1 MKLSFVFA
9 VTMLLYGCIADQKKQ
24 LVSCET
30 DATDKYRGKTW
41 HGASASTDMAG
52 FIQACMKSAGYAFT
66 CGPDDTAL
74 SGSYACYRPSSEFG
88 SWSYDIERWL
98 RQL

>member
-1 MKLSFVFA
+1 MKLSFVIA
-9 VTMLLYGCIADQKKQ
+9 VTMLLSGCIADQKKQ

-30 DATDKYRGKTW
+30 DATRKYPGKTW
-41 HGASASTDMAG
+41 HGASANTDMAG

-66 CGPDDTAL
+66 CERDDSSL
-74 SGSYACYRPSSEFG
+74 SGSYPCYRPSSEFG
-88 SWSYDIERWL
+88 RWSYEIERWL